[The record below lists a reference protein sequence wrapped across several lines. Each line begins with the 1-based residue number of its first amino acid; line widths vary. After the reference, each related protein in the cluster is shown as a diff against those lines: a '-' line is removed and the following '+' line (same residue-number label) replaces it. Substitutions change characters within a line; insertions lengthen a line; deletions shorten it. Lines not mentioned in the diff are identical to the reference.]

1 LARPPDCRAT
11 NWEPSIIMSR
21 FAGLTPLLAPRSV
34 AVLGASSDATRIGG
48 RPIAYMQA
56 QGFQGRL
63 YPVNPNRAEIQGL
76 KAYPSVA
83 DLPETP
89 DVAIVAVPA
98 NLAASAIE
106 DLAKRGV
113 KGVVMFTAGFAEMDD
128 EGAVKQAEMVAT
140 ARAAGMR
147 ILGPNCLG
155 VFDAR
160 RSYYAT
166 FSSSFDSGWP
176 VPGRIGIASQ
186 SGAYGTHL
194 YTIARNRG
202 IGASLCV
209 MTGNEADVTVGECIG
224 WLAENPEVDVIAV
237 YAEGIREA
245 PGLIAAL
252 ETARAAKKPI
262 VMQKVGRSELGGEAA
277 KSHTASI
284 AGDDAVTEAVMREF
298 GVFRARNSEEML
310 DIAHTATRKIYPAKN
325 TLGVITVS
333 GGAGV
338 LISDV
343 AESLGLA
350 MPEMP
355 IAAQQKL
362 RALVPFCAPRNPVDA
377 TAQVSND
384 VTLVKTF
391 TESMVR
397 DGGYASVLGFFS
409 MTASAR
415 RWPAMGDQLN
425 AVKSENPDRLYV
437 LSVIVSPERRDELE
451 ADGWVVHE
459 DPTRA
464 VTAIDAMGRFGAA
477 FAAEAASPAPAVPP
491 VTLPAATPSEAEAKR
506 LLSTAGIVSAP
517 EAACATADE
526 AEAAARRFGFPVVMK
541 ILSPDIIHKSE
552 IGGVLLDVA
561 DSSAVRAGFLLLL
574 ERGKTAAP
582 NARIEGVLVAK
593 QLKGG
598 VECILGI
605 HRDPVFGPMAMFGLG
620 GIFVEVLKDVV
631 FHRCPFGA
639 DTAEAMIRSI
649 KGAPLLLGARG
660 RKKADVTALAEMLS
674 RLSAFAVAAGDRL
687 QSIDLN
693 PVFAMPEGEGA
704 FAVDAVIEVG

>member
-1 LARPPDCRAT
+1 
-11 NWEPSIIMSR
+11 MSR
-21 FAGLTPLLAPRSV
+21 FAGLTPLLAPRSI

-48 RPIAYMQA
+48 RPIAYMRA
-56 QGFQGRL
+56 QGFKGAL
-63 YPVNPNRAEIQGL
+63 YPVNPNRSEIQGL
-76 KAYPSVA
+76 KAYASVA

-98 NLAASAIE
+98 DLAAPAIE

-113 KGVVMFTAGFAEMDD
+113 KGVVMFTAGFAEMD
-128 EGAVKQAEMVAT
+128 EAGAVKQDAMVAV

-176 VPGRIGIASQ
+176 VLGRIGIASQ

-194 YTIARNRG
+194 YTLARNRG

-209 MTGNEADVTVGECIG
+209 MTGNEGDVTVGECIG
-224 WLAENPEVDVIAV
+224 WLAENDEVDVIAV

-252 ETARAAKKPI
+252 EAARAAKKPI
-262 VMQKVGRSELGGEAA
+262 VMQKVGRSELGEKAA

-298 GVFRARNSEEML
+298 GVYRARNSEEML
-310 DIAHTATRKIYPAKN
+310 DIAHTATRKIYPVSN
-325 TLGVITVS
+325 SLGVITVS

-355 IAAQQKL
+355 LDAQKKL
-362 RALVPFCAPRNPVDA
+362 RDLVPFCAPRNPVDA

-409 MTASAR
+409 MTASSR
-415 RWPAMGDQLN
+415 RWPAIREQLN
-425 AVKSENPDRLYV
+425 VVKTENPDRLYV
-437 LSVIVSPERRDELE
+437 LSVIVQPDRRDELE

-464 VTAIDAMGRFGAA
+464 VTAIDAMGRFGAG
-477 FAAEAASPAPAVPP
+477 FAARPGAPAPVVPA
-491 VTLPAATPSEAEAKR
+491 VTLPASAPSEAEAKQ
-506 LLSTAGIVSAP
+506 LLATAGIASAP
-517 EAACATADE
+517 EAACSTVDDAVRA
-526 AEAAARRFGFPVVMK
+526 AERFGFPVVMK
-541 ILSPDIIHKSE
+541 ILSPDILHKSE

-561 DSSAVRAGFLLLL
+561 DAGAVRSSFALLL
-574 ERGKTAAP
+574 ERAKAAAP
-582 NARIEGVLVAK
+582 SARIDGVLVAK

-631 FHRCPFGA
+631 FHRCPFGT

-660 RKKADVTALAEMLS
+660 RQKADIAALADMLS
-674 RLSAFAVAAGDRL
+674 RLSAFAVAAGDGL
-687 QSIDLN
+687 ASVDLN

-704 FAVDAVIEVG
+704 FAVDAVIELG

>member
-1 LARPPDCRAT
+1 M
-11 NWEPSIIMSR
+11 SSR
-21 FAGLTPLLAPRSV
+21 FSGLTPLLAPRSV
-34 AVLGASSDATRIGG
+34 AVLGASSDPTRISG
-48 RPIAYMQA
+48 RPIAYMKS
-56 QGFQGRL
+56 QGFQGAL
-63 YPVNPNRAEIQGL
+63 YPINPNRTEVQGL
-76 KAYPSVA
+76 KAYASINDV
-83 DLPETP
+83 PEVP
-89 DVAIVAVPA
+89 DVAIVAV
-98 NLAASAIE
+98 AAEVAAAAIE
-106 DLAKRGV
+106 DLAKKGV
-113 KGVVMFTAGFAEMDD
+113 KAVVMFTAGFAEMDD
-128 EGAVKQAEMVAT
+128 AGGVAQDKMVAT
-140 ARAAGMR
+140 ARSYGMR

-160 RSYYAT
+160 RAYYAT

-194 YTIARNRG
+194 YTLARNRG

-209 MTGNEADVTVGECIG
+209 MTGNEGDVTVGECIG
-224 WLAENPEVDVIAV
+224 WLAENEEVDVIAV

-245 PGLIAAL
+245 SGLIAAL
-252 ETARAAKKPI
+252 ETARAARKPV
-262 VMQKVGRSELGGEAA
+262 VMQKVGRSELGTKAA

-284 AGDDAVTEAVMREF
+284 AGDDAVTEAIMNEF
-298 GVFRARNSEEML
+298 GVYRASNSEQML
-310 DIAHTATRKIYPAKN
+310 DIAHTATRKIYPVKN

-355 IAAQQKL
+355 MDAQKRL
-362 RALVPFCAPRNPVDA
+362 RELVPFCAPRNPVDA

-384 VTLVKTF
+384 VSLVKTF

-397 DGGYASVLGFFS
+397 DGGYSTVLGFFS
-409 MTASAR
+409 MTASSR
-415 RWPAMGDQLN
+415 RWPSIREQLN
-425 AVKSENPDRLYV
+425 AVKDENPGRLYA
-437 LSVIVSPERRDELE
+437 LSVIVPPEGRDALE

-464 VTAIDAMGRFGAA
+464 VVAIDAMGRFGAA
-477 FAAEAASPAPAVPP
+477 FAAPAGAPAPIVPA
-491 VTLPAATPSEAEAKR
+491 VTLPAMTPTEAEAKR
-506 LLSTAGIVSAP
+506 LLATAGIASAP
-517 EAACATADE
+517 ESECADADAAV
-526 AEAAARRFGFPVVMK
+526 AAAEKFGFPVVMK
-541 ILSPDIIHKSE
+541 ILSPDIMHKSE
-552 IGGVLLDVA
+552 IGGVLLDISDA
-561 DSSAVRAGFLLLL
+561 AGVRDGFALLLS
-574 ERGKTAAP
+574 RAKSAAP
-582 NARIEGVLVAK
+582 TARIEGVLVAK

-631 FHRCPFGA
+631 FRRCPFGP
-639 DTAEAMIRSI
+639 DVAEDMIRSI

-660 RKKADVTALAEMLS
+660 RRTADVKALAETLS
-674 RLSAFAVAAGDRL
+674 RLSAFVVAAGPKL

-704 FAVDAVIEVG
+704 FAVDAVIEVGE

>member
-1 LARPPDCRAT
+1 M
-11 NWEPSIIMSR
+11 SSR

-34 AVLGASSDATRIGG
+34 AVLGASSDPTRISG
-48 RPIAYMQA
+48 RPIAYMKS
-56 QGFQGRL
+56 QGFQGGL
-63 YPVNPNRAEIQGL
+63 YPINPNRTEVQGL
-76 KAYPSVA
+76 KAYASINDV
-83 DLPETP
+83 PEVP
-89 DVAIVAVPA
+89 DVAIVAV
-98 NLAASAIE
+98 AAEVAAAAIE
-106 DLAKRGV
+106 DLAKKGV
-113 KGVVMFTAGFAEMDD
+113 KAVVMFTAGFAEMDD
-128 EGAVKQAEMVAT
+128 AGGVAQDKMVAT
-140 ARAAGMR
+140 ARSYGMR

-160 RSYYAT
+160 RAYYAT

-194 YTIARNRG
+194 YTLARNRG

-209 MTGNEADVTVGECIG
+209 MTGNEGDVTVGECIG
-224 WLAENPEVDVIAV
+224 WLAESPEVDVIAV

-252 ETARAAKKPI
+252 EAARAAKKPV
-262 VMQKVGRSELGGEAA
+262 VMQKVGRSELGTKAA

-284 AGDDAVTEAVMREF
+284 AGDDAVTEAIMNEF
-298 GVFRARNSEEML
+298 GVFRASNSEEML
-310 DIAHTATRKIYPAKN
+310 DVAHTATRKIYPVKN

-355 IAAQQKL
+355 MDAQKRL
-362 RALVPFCAPRNPVDA
+362 RELVPFCAPRNPVDA

-397 DGGYASVLGFFS
+397 DGGYSTVLGFFS
-409 MTASAR
+409 MTASSR
-415 RWPAMGDQLN
+415 RWPSISEQLN
-425 AVKSENPDRLYV
+425 AVKNENPGRLYA
-437 LSVIVSPERRDELE
+437 LSVIVPPEGRDALE

-464 VTAIDAMGRFGAA
+464 VVAIDAMGRFGAA
-477 FAAEAASPAPAVPP
+477 FAKPAGAPAPSVPP
-491 VTLPAATPSEAEAKR
+491 VTLPAVTPTEAEAKR
-506 LLSTAGIVSAP
+506 LLATAGIASAP
-517 EAACATADE
+517 EAECIDAD
-526 AEAAARRFGFPVVMK
+526 AAVAAADRFGFPVVMK
-541 ILSPDIIHKSE
+541 ILSPDILHKSE
-552 IGGVLLDVA
+552 IGGVLLDVSDA
-561 DSSAVRAGFLLLL
+561 AGVREGFATLLS
-574 ERGKTAAP
+574 RAKTAAP
-582 NARIEGVLVAK
+582 TARIEGVLVAK

-620 GIFVEVLKDVV
+620 GIFVEILKDVV
-631 FHRCPFGA
+631 FHRCPFGP
-639 DTAEAMIRSI
+639 DVAEEMIRSI

-660 RKKADVTALAEMLS
+660 RKKADVKALADTLS
-674 RLSAFAVAAGDRL
+674 RLSAFAVAAGPKL
-687 QSIDLN
+687 ESIDLN

-704 FAVDAVIEVG
+704 FAVDAVIEVAH

>member
-1 LARPPDCRAT
+1 MNT
-11 NWEPSIIMSR
+11 PSQSR
-21 FAGLTPLLAPRSV
+21 FSSLTPLLAPRSI
-34 AVLGASSDATRIGG
+34 AVIGASSDPTRIGG
-48 RPIAYMQA
+48 RPIAFMKDQK
-56 QGFQGRL
+56 FQGAI
-63 YPVNPNRAEIQGL
+63 YPVNPMRAEIQGL
-76 KAYPSVA
+76 KAYASIA
-83 DLPETP
+83 DLPEAP

-98 NLAASAIE
+98 DIAVQAVA

-113 KGVVMFTAGFAEMDD
+113 KGVVMFTAGFAEVD
-128 EGAVKQAEMVAT
+128 EKGQLAQDGMIAD

-155 VFDAR
+155 AFDAR
-160 RSYYAT
+160 RGYYAT

-194 YTIARNRG
+194 YTLARNRG

-252 ETARAAKKPI
+252 TAAKASKKPI
-262 VMQKVGRSELGGEAA
+262 VMQKVGRSELGGKAA

-284 AGDDAVTEAVMREF
+284 AGDDAVTEAVMAEF

-310 DIAHTATRKIYPAKN
+310 DIAHTATRKIYPVRN

-343 AESLGLA
+343 AESLGLD

-355 IAAQQKL
+355 QDAQDKL
-362 RALVPFCAPRNPVDA
+362 RALIPFCAPRNPVDA
-377 TAQVSND
+377 TAQVTND

-391 TESMVR
+391 AESMVR

-409 MTASAR
+409 MTASSK
-415 RWPAMGDQLN
+415 RWQSIREQLN
-425 AVKSENPDRLYV
+425 PVKDAYPDRLYV
-437 LSVIVSPERRDELE
+437 LSVIAPASGRDELE

-477 FAAEAASPAPAVPP
+477 FNAPARSAPPSVPRLA
-491 VTLPAATPSEAEAKR
+491 LPAATPTEAEAKR
-506 LLSTAGIVSAP
+506 LLGEAGIPAAP
-517 EAACATADE
+517 EAACATV
-526 AEAAARRFGFPVVMK
+526 EAAVAAAKGFGFPVVLK
-541 ILSPDIIHKSE
+541 ILSPDIVHKSE

-561 DSSAVRAGFLLLL
+561 DTEAVREGFALLLQ
-574 ERGKTAAP
+574 RAHHAAP
-582 NARIEGVLVAK
+582 DARIEGVLVAK

-620 GIFVEVLKDVV
+620 GIFVEILKDVV
-631 FHRCPFGA
+631 FRRCPFGG
-639 DTAEAMIRSI
+639 DVAEEMIRSI

-660 RKKADVTALAEMLS
+660 RKPADVKALAAMLA
-674 RLSAFAVAAGDRL
+674 RLSVFAAQSGPEL

-704 FAVDAVIEVG
+704 FAADAVIEIGAGD

>member
-1 LARPPDCRAT
+1 MSAAT
-11 NWEPSIIMSR
+11 R
-21 FAGLTPLLAPRSV
+21 FSGLTPLLAPRSV
-34 AVLGASSDATRIGG
+34 AVLGASSDPTRISG
-48 RPIAYMQA
+48 RPIAYMKS
-56 QGFQGRL
+56 QGFQGAL
-63 YPVNPNRAEIQGL
+63 YPINPNRTEVQGI
-76 KAYPSVA
+76 KAYASIN
-83 DLPETP
+83 DLPEVP
-89 DVAIVAVPA
+89 DVAIVAVASEVAAPA
-98 NLAASAIE
+98 VI

-113 KGVVMFTAGFAEMDD
+113 KAVVMFTAGFAEMDD
-128 EGAVKQAEMVAT
+128 AGAVVQDKMVAD
-140 ARAAGMR
+140 ARAYGMR

-194 YTIARNRG
+194 YTLARNRG

-209 MTGNEADVTVGECIG
+209 MTGNEGDVTVGECIG
-224 WLAENPEVDVIAV
+224 WLAESPEVDVIAV
-237 YAEGIREA
+237 YAEGIRESA
-245 PGLIAAL
+245 GLIAAL
-252 ETARAAKKPI
+252 EAARAAKKPV
-262 VMQKVGRSELGGEAA
+262 VMQKVGRSELGTKAA

-284 AGDDAVTEAVMREF
+284 AGDDAVTEAVMAEF
-298 GVFRARNSEEML
+298 GVVRARNSEEML
-310 DIAHTATRKIYPAKN
+310 DIAHTATRKIYPARN

-343 AESLGLA
+343 AESVGLA

-355 IAAQQKL
+355 LEAQQRL
-362 RALVPFCAPRNPVDA
+362 RTLVPFCAPRNPVDA

-409 MTASAR
+409 MTASSR
-415 RWPAMGDQLN
+415 RWPSIREQLN
-425 AVKSENPDRLYV
+425 MVKAENPDRLYV
-437 LSVIVSPERRDELE
+437 LSVITPPEGRDQLE

-464 VTAIDAMGRFGAA
+464 VVAIDAMGRYGAA
-477 FAAEAASPAPAVPP
+477 FAAPAGAPAPSVPP
-491 VTLPAATPSEAEAKR
+491 VVLPATTPSEAEAKR
-506 LLSTAGIVSAP
+506 LLAAAGIASAP
-517 EAACATADE
+517 EAACAHVDE
-526 AEAAARRFGFPVVMK
+526 AVAAAERFGYPVVMK
-541 ILSPDIIHKSE
+541 ILSPDILHKSE
-552 IGGVLLDVA
+552 IGGVLLDVPDAVGVA
-561 DSSAVRAGFLLLL
+561 DGFRLLLD
-574 ERGKTAAP
+574 RAKAAAP
-582 NARIEGVLVAK
+582 AARIEGVLVAK

-605 HRDPVFGPMAMFGLG
+605 HRDPVFGPVAMFGLG

-631 FHRCPFGA
+631 FRRAPFGP
-639 DTAEAMIRSI
+639 DVAEQMIRSI

-660 RKKADVTALAEMLS
+660 RKPVDVKALADTLS
-674 RLSAFAVAAGDRL
+674 RLSAFAVAAGPRL
-687 QSIDLN
+687 ASIDLN

-704 FAVDAVIEVG
+704 FAVDAVSEVEG

>member
-1 LARPPDCRAT
+1 M
-11 NWEPSIIMSR
+11 SSR

-34 AVLGASSDATRIGG
+34 AVLGASSDPTRISG
-48 RPIAYMQA
+48 RPIAYMKS
-56 QGFQGRL
+56 QGFQGGL
-63 YPVNPNRAEIQGL
+63 YPINPNRTEVQGL
-76 KAYPSVA
+76 KAYASINDV
-83 DLPETP
+83 PEVP
-89 DVAIVAVPA
+89 DVAIVAV
-98 NLAASAIE
+98 AAEVAAAAIE
-106 DLAKRGV
+106 DLAKKGV
-113 KGVVMFTAGFAEMDD
+113 KAVVMFTAGFAEMDD
-128 EGAVKQAEMVAT
+128 AGGVAQDKMVAT
-140 ARAAGMR
+140 ARSYGMR

-160 RSYYAT
+160 RAYYAT

-194 YTIARNRG
+194 YTLARNRG

-209 MTGNEADVTVGECIG
+209 MTGNEGDVTVGECIG
-224 WLAENPEVDVIAV
+224 WLAESPEVDVIAV

-252 ETARAAKKPI
+252 EAARAAKKPV
-262 VMQKVGRSELGGEAA
+262 VMQKVGRSELGTKAA

-284 AGDDAVTEAVMREF
+284 AGDDAVTEAIMNEF
-298 GVFRARNSEEML
+298 GVFRASNSEEML
-310 DIAHTATRKIYPAKN
+310 DVAHTATRKIYPVKN

-355 IAAQQKL
+355 MDAQKRL
-362 RALVPFCAPRNPVDA
+362 RELVPFCAPRNPVDA

-397 DGGYASVLGFFS
+397 DGGYSTVLGFFS
-409 MTASAR
+409 MTASSR
-415 RWPAMGDQLN
+415 RWPSISEQLN
-425 AVKSENPDRLYV
+425 AVKNENPGRLYA
-437 LSVIVSPERRDELE
+437 LSVIVPPEGRDALE

-464 VTAIDAMGRFGAA
+464 VVAIDAMGRFGAA
-477 FAAEAASPAPAVPP
+477 FAKPAGAPAPSVPP
-491 VTLPAATPSEAEAKR
+491 VTLPAVTPTEAEAKR
-506 LLSTAGIVSAP
+506 LLATAGIASAP
-517 EAACATADE
+517 EAECIDAD
-526 AEAAARRFGFPVVMK
+526 AAVAAADRFGFPVVMK
-541 ILSPDIIHKSE
+541 ILSPDILHKSE
-552 IGGVLLDVA
+552 IGGVLLDVSDA
-561 DSSAVRAGFLLLL
+561 AGVREGFATLLS
-574 ERGKTAAP
+574 RAKTAAP
-582 NARIEGVLVAK
+582 TARIEGVLVAK

-620 GIFVEVLKDVV
+620 GIFVEILKDVV
-631 FHRCPFGA
+631 FHRCPFGP
-639 DTAEAMIRSI
+639 DVAEEMIRSI

-660 RKKADVTALAEMLS
+660 RKKADVKALADTLS
-674 RLSAFAVAAGDRL
+674 RLSAFAVAAGPKL
-687 QSIDLN
+687 ESIDLN

-704 FAVDAVIEVG
+704 FAVDAVIEVGH

>member
-1 LARPPDCRAT
+1 MSAAT
-11 NWEPSIIMSR
+11 R
-21 FAGLTPLLAPRSV
+21 FSGLTPLLAPRSV
-34 AVLGASSDATRIGG
+34 AVLGASSDPTRISG
-48 RPIAYMQA
+48 RPIAYMKS
-56 QGFQGRL
+56 QGFQGAL
-63 YPVNPNRAEIQGL
+63 YPINPNRTEVQGI
-76 KAYPSVA
+76 KAYASIN
-83 DLPETP
+83 DLPEVP
-89 DVAIVAVPA
+89 DVAIVAVASEVAAPA
-98 NLAASAIE
+98 VI

-113 KGVVMFTAGFAEMDD
+113 KAVVMFTAGFAEMDD
-128 EGAVKQAEMVAT
+128 AGAVVQDKMVAD
-140 ARAAGMR
+140 ARAYGMR

-194 YTIARNRG
+194 YTLARNRG

-209 MTGNEADVTVGECIG
+209 MTGNEGDVTVGECIG
-224 WLAENPEVDVIAV
+224 WLAESPEVDVIAV
-237 YAEGIREA
+237 YAEGIRESA
-245 PGLIAAL
+245 GLIAAL
-252 ETARAAKKPI
+252 EAARAAKKPV
-262 VMQKVGRSELGGEAA
+262 VMQKVGRSELGTKAA

-284 AGDDAVTEAVMREF
+284 AGDDAVTEAVMAEF
-298 GVFRARNSEEML
+298 GVVRARNSEEML
-310 DIAHTATRKIYPAKN
+310 DIAHTATRKIYPARN

-343 AESLGLA
+343 AESVGLA

-355 IAAQQKL
+355 LEAQQRL
-362 RALVPFCAPRNPVDA
+362 RTLVPFCAPRNPVDA

-409 MTASAR
+409 MTASSR
-415 RWPAMGDQLN
+415 RWPSIREQLN
-425 AVKSENPDRLYV
+425 MVKAENPDRLYV
-437 LSVIVSPERRDELE
+437 LSVITPPEGRDQLE

-464 VTAIDAMGRFGAA
+464 VVAIDAMGRYGAA
-477 FAAEAASPAPAVPP
+477 FAAPAGAPAPSVPP
-491 VTLPAATPSEAEAKR
+491 VVLPATTPSEAEAKR
-506 LLSTAGIVSAP
+506 LLAAAGIAAAP
-517 EAACATADE
+517 EAACAHVDE
-526 AEAAARRFGFPVVMK
+526 AVAAAERFGYPVVMK
-541 ILSPDIIHKSE
+541 ILSPDILHKSE
-552 IGGVLLDVA
+552 IGGVLLDVPDAVGVA
-561 DSSAVRAGFLLLL
+561 DGFRLLLD
-574 ERGKTAAP
+574 RAKAAAP
-582 NARIEGVLVAK
+582 AARIEGVLVAK

-605 HRDPVFGPMAMFGLG
+605 HRDPVFGPVAMFGLG

-631 FHRCPFGA
+631 FRRAPFGP
-639 DTAEAMIRSI
+639 DVAEQMIRSI

-660 RKKADVTALAEMLS
+660 RKPVDVKALADTLS
-674 RLSAFAVAAGDRL
+674 RLSAFAVAAGPRL
-687 QSIDLN
+687 ASIDLN

-704 FAVDAVIEVG
+704 FAVDAVIEVEG

>member
-1 LARPPDCRAT
+1 MSAT
-11 NWEPSIIMSR
+11 SR
-21 FAGLTPLLAPRSV
+21 FAGLTPLLAPRSI
-34 AVLGASSDATRIGG
+34 AVVGASSDATRIGG
-48 RPIAYMQA
+48 RPIAYMRA
-56 QGFQGRL
+56 QGFPGEL

-76 KAYPSVA
+76 KAYPSIA
-83 DLPETP
+83 DLPEPP

-98 NLAASAIE
+98 ELAAPAIE
-106 DLAKRGV
+106 ELGKRGV
-113 KGVVMFTAGFAEMDD
+113 KAVVMFTAGFAEMD
-128 EGAVKQAEMVAT
+128 EAGAAAQDRMITT
-140 ARAAGMR
+140 ARGCGMR

-176 VPGRIGIASQ
+176 VLGRIGIASQ

-194 YTIARNRG
+194 YTLARNRG

-237 YAEGIREA
+237 YAEGIRESE
-245 PGLIAAL
+245 GLIAAL
-252 ETARAAKKPI
+252 QVARAAGKPI
-262 VMQKVGRSELGGEAA
+262 VMQKVGRSELGTKAA
-277 KSHTASI
+277 QSHTASI
-284 AGDDAVTEAVMREF
+284 AGDDAVTEAVMSEF
-298 GVFRARNSEEML
+298 GVHRARNSEEML
-310 DIAHTATRKIYPAKN
+310 DIAHTATRKIYPARN

-343 AESLGLA
+343 AEGLGLA

-355 IAAQQKL
+355 AGAQEQL

-377 TAQVSND
+377 TAQVAND

-397 DGGYASVLGFFS
+397 DGGYSSVLGFFS
-409 MTASAR
+409 MTASSR
-415 RWPAMGDQLN
+415 RWPAMREQLS
-425 AVKSENPDRLYV
+425 AVKVEHPDRLYV
-437 LSVIVSPERRDELE
+437 LSVIVPPEERDALE

-464 VTAIDAMGRFGAA
+464 VVAIDAMGRFGAA
-477 FAAEAASPAPAVPP
+477 FAADPPGQAPVVPR
-491 VTLPAATPSEAEAKR
+491 VELPSATPSEAEAKR
-506 LLSTAGIVSAP
+506 LLAEAGIASAP
-517 EAACATADE
+517 EAACATVEQAV
-526 AEAAARRFGFPVVMK
+526 AAAERFGFPAVMK
-541 ILSPDIIHKSE
+541 ILSPDIVHKSE
-552 IGGVLLDVA
+552 IGGVLLDIVDA
-561 DSSAVRAGFLLLL
+561 AGVRSGFALLLQ
-574 ERGKTAAP
+574 RAKTAVP
-582 NARIEGVLVAK
+582 SARIEGVLVAK

-620 GIFVEVLKDVV
+620 GIFVEVMKDVV
-631 FHRCPFGA
+631 FRRCPFDA
-639 DTAEAMIRSI
+639 NVAEAMIRSI

-660 RKKADVTALAEMLS
+660 RKTVDIPALAEMLA
-674 RLSAFAVAAGDRL
+674 RLSSFAVAAGERL
-687 QSIDLN
+687 LSIDLN
-693 PVFAMPEGEGA
+693 PVLAMPEGQGA
-704 FAVDAVIEVG
+704 FAVDAVIELTPASQAD

>member
-1 LARPPDCRAT
+1 MSAAT
-11 NWEPSIIMSR
+11 R
-21 FAGLTPLLAPRSV
+21 FSGLTPLLAPRSV
-34 AVLGASSDATRIGG
+34 AVLGASSDPTRISG
-48 RPIAYMQA
+48 RPIAYMKS
-56 QGFQGRL
+56 QGFQGAL
-63 YPVNPNRAEIQGL
+63 YPINPNRTEVQGI
-76 KAYPSVA
+76 KAYASIN
-83 DLPETP
+83 DLPEVP
-89 DVAIVAVPA
+89 DVAIVAVASEVAAPA
-98 NLAASAIE
+98 VI

-113 KGVVMFTAGFAEMDD
+113 KAVVMFTAGFAEMDD
-128 EGAVKQAEMVAT
+128 AGAVVQDKMVAD
-140 ARAAGMR
+140 ARAYGMR

-194 YTIARNRG
+194 YTLARNRG

-209 MTGNEADVTVGECIG
+209 MTGNEGDVTVGECIG
-224 WLAENPEVDVIAV
+224 WLAESPEVDVIAV
-237 YAEGIREA
+237 YAEGIRESA
-245 PGLIAAL
+245 GLIAAL
-252 ETARAAKKPI
+252 EAARAAKKPV
-262 VMQKVGRSELGGEAA
+262 VMQKVGRSELGTKAA

-284 AGDDAVTEAVMREF
+284 AGDDAVTEAVMAEF
-298 GVFRARNSEEML
+298 GVVRARNSEEML
-310 DIAHTATRKIYPAKN
+310 DIAHTATRKIYPARN

-343 AESLGLA
+343 AESVGLA

-355 IAAQQKL
+355 LEAQQRL
-362 RALVPFCAPRNPVDA
+362 RTLVPFCAPRNPVDA

-409 MTASAR
+409 MTASSR
-415 RWPAMGDQLN
+415 RWPSIREQLN
-425 AVKSENPDRLYV
+425 MVKAENPDRLYV
-437 LSVIVSPERRDELE
+437 LSVITPPEGRDQLE

-459 DPTRA
+459 DQTRA
-464 VTAIDAMGRFGAA
+464 VVAIDAMGRYGAA
-477 FAAEAASPAPAVPP
+477 FAAPAGAPAPSVPP
-491 VTLPAATPSEAEAKR
+491 VVLPATTPSEAEAKR
-506 LLSTAGIVSAP
+506 LLAAAGIASAP
-517 EAACATADE
+517 EAACAHVDE
-526 AEAAARRFGFPVVMK
+526 AVAAAERFGYPVVMK
-541 ILSPDIIHKSE
+541 ILSPDILHKSE
-552 IGGVLLDVA
+552 IGGVLLDVPDAVGVA
-561 DSSAVRAGFLLLL
+561 DGFRLLLD
-574 ERGKTAAP
+574 RAKAAAP
-582 NARIEGVLVAK
+582 AARIEGVLVAK

-605 HRDPVFGPMAMFGLG
+605 HRDPVFGPVAMFGLG

-631 FHRCPFGA
+631 FRRAPFGP
-639 DTAEAMIRSI
+639 DVAEQMIRSI

-660 RKKADVTALAEMLS
+660 RKPVDVKALADTLS
-674 RLSAFAVAAGDRL
+674 RLSAFAVAAGPRL
-687 QSIDLN
+687 ASIDLN

-704 FAVDAVIEVG
+704 FAVDAVIEVEG

>member
-1 LARPPDCRAT
+1 
-11 NWEPSIIMSR
+11 MSR
-21 FAGLTPLLAPRSV
+21 FAGLTPLLAPGSI
-34 AVLGASSDATRIGG
+34 AVVGASSDATRIGG

-56 QGFQGRL
+56 QGFQGAL
-63 YPVNPNRAEIQGL
+63 YPVNPNRAEIMGL
-76 KAYPSVA
+76 KAYPSIA
-83 DLPETP
+83 ALPETP

-98 NLAASAIE
+98 ELAAPTIQ
-106 DLAKRGV
+106 DLATRGC
-113 KGVVMFTAGFAEMDD
+113 KAVVMFTAGFAEMD
-128 EGAVKQAEMVAT
+128 EAGAAKQDEMVAV

-176 VPGRIGIASQ
+176 VLGRIGIASQ

-194 YTIARNRG
+194 YTLARNRG

-209 MTGNEADVTVGECIG
+209 MTGNEGDVTVGECIG

-237 YAEGIREA
+237 YAEGIRESA
-245 PGLIAAL
+245 GLIAAL
-252 ETARAAKKPI
+252 EIAKAARKPI
-262 VMQKVGRSELGGEAA
+262 VMQKVGRSELGGKAA

-310 DIAHTATRKIYPAKN
+310 DIAHTATRKIYPVKN

-343 AESLGLA
+343 AESLDLA

-355 IAAQQKL
+355 AQSQQKL

-397 DGGYASVLGFFS
+397 DGGYSSVLGFFS
-409 MTASAR
+409 MTASSR
-415 RWPAMGDQLN
+415 RWPAIREQLN
-425 AVKSENPDRLYV
+425 AVKTENPDRLYV
-437 LSVIVSPERRDELE
+437 LSVITPPEGRNELE

-464 VTAIDAMGRFGAA
+464 VTAIEAMGRFGAA
-477 FAAEAASPAPAVPP
+477 FAAGAVDTAPTVPP

-506 LLSTAGIVSAP
+506 LLAMAGIPSAP
-517 EAACATADE
+517 EAACATAD
-526 AEAAARRFGFPVVMK
+526 AAVAAAEGFGFPVVMK
-541 ILSPDIIHKSE
+541 ILSADIVHKSE
-552 IGGVLLDVA
+552 IGGVLLDIFDA
-561 DSSAVRAGFLLLL
+561 DAVRSGFALLL
-574 ERGKTAAP
+574 ERAKAAAP
-582 NARIEGVLVAK
+582 GARIEGVLVAK

-620 GIFVEVLKDVV
+620 GIFVEILKDVV
-631 FHRCPFGA
+631 FRRCPFGPE
-639 DTAEAMIRSI
+639 TAESMIRSI

-660 RKKADVTALAEMLS
+660 RKPADIRALAGMLS
-674 RLSAFAVAAGDRL
+674 RLSAFAVASGDRL

-693 PVFAMPEGEGA
+693 PVFAMPDGEGA
-704 FAVDAVIEVG
+704 FAVDAVIEIG